1 MSITESAHISV
12 FKKEVLSKFLFVVDQ
27 KTFSLKILKNSF
39 TNFKAGF
46 EKLRSYKSTKQN
58 QTIKGIHKK
67 FLSKPLLIVGQKKSF
82 KKHKNSFKFYRA

>member
-27 KTFSLKILKNSF
+27 KTFSFKNLKNSF
-39 TNFKAGF
+39 TNFNAGL
-46 EKLRSYKSTKQN
+46 KILRSYKSTKQN

-67 FLSKPLLIVGQKKSF
+67 VLSKPLLIVGKK
-82 KKHKNSFKFYRA
+82 NP